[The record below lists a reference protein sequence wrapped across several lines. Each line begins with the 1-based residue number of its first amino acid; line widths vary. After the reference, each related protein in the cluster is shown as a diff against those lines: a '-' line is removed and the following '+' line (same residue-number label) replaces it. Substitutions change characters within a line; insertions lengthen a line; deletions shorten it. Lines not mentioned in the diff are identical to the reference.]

1 MAIVARGRGWVATDD
16 QSGGLSFPR
25 HPVGA
30 IRTDAYGKGVRS
42 NRYGFLR
49 DQVGGNRIP
58 RCPTYGQHG
67 KPAEPAIPSNR
78 LPGRTSKAA
87 RKAVAAANAAAPMI
101 GQRGGKTTVAR
112 IAKGRQRKARRE
124 RAKRARRE
132 AAAEALNRAIR
143 SADMECKRADARI
156 QAAAQRE
163 WELAFE
169 ETAARLNNGVR

>member
-1 MAIVARGRGWVATDD
+1 MAIVARGRGWVSTDD
-16 QSGGLSFPR
+16 GSGGLAFPR

-30 IRTDAYGKGVRS
+30 IRADAYGKGVRS

-58 RCPTYGQHG
+58 HCPTYGQHG
-67 KPAEPAIPSNR
+67 KPAEPTIPANH
-78 LPGRTSKAA
+78 LTGRTSNAA
-87 RKAVAAANAAAPMI
+87 RKAVAAANEAAPMI

-124 RAKRARRE
+124 RAKRARHD
-132 AAAEALNRAIR
+132 AAIEQINSAIR
-143 SADMECKRADARI
+143 SADMHCKREDARI

-163 WELAFE
+163 WQLALG